1 MFNKPTAAQLATIP
15 QLYQTEDI
23 PLKLKLIH
31 LHFFIGGSDWYVMEF
46 DGKDTFWGFVILNG
60 DYEMAEFGYI
70 SFDELKS
77 IRVNGWQEIDY
88 DRYWQVRP
96 ANQVKKICIAQGWTL
111 PNSSPGLEIK
121 CPNCMQIISSGS
133 KDDVSCPECKAVILQ
148 ERINSVYQGGLN
160 NGIYS

>member
-1 MFNKPTAAQLATIP
+1 MFNKPTSAQLATIP
-15 QLYQTEDI
+15 QLYKTEDI
-23 PLKLKLIH
+23 PLKQKLIH

-70 SFDELKS
+70 NFDELKS

-88 DRYWQVRP
+88 DMHWQIRT
-96 ANQVKKICIAQGWTL
+96 ANQVKEICTAQGWTL
-111 PNSSPGLEIK
+111 PDHTTGVEIQ
-121 CPNCMQIISSGS
+121 CPNCMQVILSGS

-148 ERINSVYQGGLN
+148 QRINSVDRGGLN